1 MSDIDANTIVPREI
15 MAELRAKQG
24 KGRIY
29 GIDSLFSNFSPAQA
43 VSALAT
49 MFWDSLH
56 NLPEIIR
63 FLPLHPATLRV
74 CAFFL
79 LARIRNTNFFLAI
92 R

>member
-49 MFWDSLH
+49 MFWDC
-56 NLPEIIR
+56 PEE
-63 FLPLHPATLRV
+63 FASDALSAKCFHTKEKP
-74 CAFFL
+74 CAPEQFS
-79 LARIRNTNFFLAI
+79 LAI
-92 R
+92 